1 MAAEEIENLF
11 THHPPS
17 PEQVKVYEDLR
28 GMARAFAH
36 FLDEVLPASEEKKD
50 AIKHLDYMV
59 MRANAAIAR
68 RS

>member
-1 MAAEEIENLF
+1 VAAEEIENLF
-11 THHPPS
+11 TFHPAS
-17 PEQVKVYEDLR
+17 PKQVKVYEDLR

-36 FLDEVLPASEEKKD
+36 LLDEVLPPSDEKKD

-68 RS
+68 HS